1 MTSLSSPSMPMRVRK
16 PDSPSPDGTRACSL
30 GLVQWSAS
38 LIRMGALPKECNMGA
53 ENPLLNFRCPVE
65 VKDLLTLHARR
76 EGAEVGPMLRQWM
89 GERLAT
95 ERVLS
100 LIKSV
105 GLLEVM
111 RRMSGGRA

>member
-1 MTSLSSPSMPMRVRK
+1 
-16 PDSPSPDGTRACSL
+16 
-30 GLVQWSAS
+30 
-38 LIRMGALPKECNMGA
+38 MGA

-89 GERLAT
+89 GERLVT

-111 RRMSGGRA
+111 RRLSIPSPVMSDDTAALGNAIGQTSENFVRHSDDAVLPVLQGTRR

>member
-1 MTSLSSPSMPMRVRK
+1 
-16 PDSPSPDGTRACSL
+16 
-30 GLVQWSAS
+30 
-38 LIRMGALPKECNMGA
+38 MGA

-95 ERVLS
+95 ERVVS

-111 RRMSGGRA
+111 RRLSMPSPVMSNDTAPSAICTGQTSENFVRQGGELVLQGVSAGSSVLHGKHGKRG

>member
-1 MTSLSSPSMPMRVRK
+1 
-16 PDSPSPDGTRACSL
+16 
-30 GLVQWSAS
+30 
-38 LIRMGALPKECNMGA
+38 MGV

-95 ERVLS
+95 ERAVS

-111 RRMSGGRA
+111 RRLSMPSPVMTNDTAALGESIEQTSENIVRQDCEPVLQPVAVGESVLQVRHGKQR

>member
-1 MTSLSSPSMPMRVRK
+1 
-16 PDSPSPDGTRACSL
+16 
-30 GLVQWSAS
+30 
-38 LIRMGALPKECNMGA
+38 MGV

-111 RRMSGGRA
+111 RRLSMPSPVMSDDTAAIENAIGQTSENVVRQPEDAVLPVLQGKLA